1 MNLYTKK
8 EARYCNNP
16 KKGRRNAGWNVVN
29 YQIERKKN
37 TSQIKCVNAT
47 LKNCIE

>member
-16 KKGRRNAGWNVVN
+16 KKGRRNAGKLVWNVVN
-29 YQIERKKN
+29 YQME
-37 TSQIKCVNAT
+37 
-47 LKNCIE
+47 